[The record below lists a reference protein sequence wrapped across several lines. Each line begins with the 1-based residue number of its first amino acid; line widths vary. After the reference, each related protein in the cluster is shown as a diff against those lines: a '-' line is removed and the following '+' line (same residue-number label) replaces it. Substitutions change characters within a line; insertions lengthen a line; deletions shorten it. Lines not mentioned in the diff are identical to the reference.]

1 MLTAHCIAIVL
12 ISTYWNVNAE
22 MLTIGGCVGTV
33 LISTYWNVNEK
44 DFKLLVQD
52 TFVLISTYWNVNLD
66 KDFIELEKRKGF

>member
-1 MLTAHCIAIVL
+1 
-12 ISTYWNVNAE
+12 

>member
-1 MLTAHCIAIVL
+1 
-12 ISTYWNVNAE
+12 

-52 TFVLISTYWNVNLD
+52 TFVLISTYWNVNARGFD
-66 KDFIELEKRKGF
+66 IKRITSTSFNLNLL